1 MKRTAPLLGTLAT
14 AAALVLS
21 ACSSGGSSG
30 SSGGGGSPA
39 AAGNP
44 ATGSSGG
51 SVTISMSSGHLVGPD
66 GRTLYSN
73 SADSATHLICTG
85 SCLNIWPPVLGK
97 AVAGH
102 GVASGAL
109 GTIKRG
115 STIQVTYQGHPVY
128 EFSSDTK
135 AGDTKGDGI
144 SDAGGIWHPAGSATP
159 TGGASSASNGGSGG
173 GYGYP

>member
-30 SSGGGGSPA
+30 GGGAPA
-39 AAGNP
+39 AAANP
-44 ATGSSGG
+44 STGSGGG
-51 SVTISMSSGHLVGPD
+51 SVTISMASGHLVGPD

-73 SADSATHLICTG
+73 TADTATHLICSG
-85 SCLNIWPPVLGK
+85 SCLSLWPPVLGK
-97 AVAGH
+97 AVAGQ
-102 GVASGAL
+102 GVTAGAL

-115 STIQVTYQGHPVY
+115 STKQVTYQGHPLY

-135 AGDTKGDGI
+135 SGDTKGDGI
-144 SDAGGIWHPAGSATP
+144 SDAGGTWHPAGSAAA
-159 TGGASSASNGGSGG
+159 ASSASSASTGGSGG